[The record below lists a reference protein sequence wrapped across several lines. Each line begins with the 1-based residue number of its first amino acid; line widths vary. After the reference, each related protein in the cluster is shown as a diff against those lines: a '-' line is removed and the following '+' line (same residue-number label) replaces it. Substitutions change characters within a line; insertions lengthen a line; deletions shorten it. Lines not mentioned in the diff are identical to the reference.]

1 MSHDHDTATT
11 SNREGNAAIGPT
23 ALVARMKLFG
33 HLQSLVDRSPA
44 EPLPTEV
51 FAVLIDDLYSVLVSL
66 AIGATTATLVGGI
79 AVLRTGNPW
88 LAVLTVAT
96 AAIAAAR
103 LLLTFGYR
111 KNRPTFGGDAVTLR
125 RWERWYAIGA
135 SVYGACLGSTCFVGF
150 AFTDDPV
157 SHLLLISN
165 AVGFSAGTTARN
177 SSRPRIAMAQVS
189 FILLPIVI
197 GSALRLGA
205 AYTALSLI
213 TFLYYL
219 ATIEIAQYLGGN
231 RVRLLLAT
239 REKGALNLL
248 FEAALNNMA
257 QGLCMFD
264 PQQRLLIAN
273 PRFSEIFK
281 VSSDKLTSGTSI
293 REVMA
298 LAQAVD
304 KNPAAAAAAQR
315 KLLTESPA
323 GSIVTT
329 LADGRTISISHR
341 PIPDGGL
348 VATFDD
354 VTEQRRAEARASFLA
369 THDDLTGLPNRA
381 VFSQSV
387 SEAVKVG
394 RRYGQQF
401 AVMFVDLDRFKI
413 INDTLGHS
421 AGDALLIEIGKRL
434 TQSVRES
441 DLVSR
446 IGGDEFTILLRKI
459 SNVEQVRRV
468 ARKVLAAVVKPLTI
482 HGQECR
488 VTASIGISLFPS
500 DAEDEESLIKNTDAA
515 MYAVKEE
522 GRNNFLFHSQQ
533 IKTQSI
539 ERLMLETSLRHALE
553 RNELLLYY
561 QPKQDLSRGSI
572 SGIEALLRWHHPD
585 LGLLQPSRFIPLA
598 EETGLIVPIGK
609 WVLETACAQNMAWQR
624 QGLPAIRIAV
634 NLSPRQFADP
644 NLLDDIGAALKK
656 SGMPPQLLE
665 LEITESMMMQNVEHT
680 VQVLTAIKRL
690 GITLAIDDFGTGY
703 SSMSLV
709 KKFPIDV
716 LKIDRSFV
724 REITHDSEDKAIA
737 DAIIALGRALDLTIV
752 AEGVETAEQEALL
765 RAHNCDEIQGYLIS
779 KPLPADEFAGF
790 LANHALGELKD
801 LAIQGTSSRPVFQT
815 AT

>member
-1 MSHDHDTATT
+1 
-11 SNREGNAAIGPT
+11 
-23 ALVARMKLFG
+23 MKLFG
-33 HLQSLVDRSPA
+33 RLQSLVDRSPV

-79 AVLRTGNPW
+79 AVLRTDNPW

-111 KNRPTFGGDAVTLR
+111 KNRLTFGGNAAALR

-135 SVYGACLGSTCFVGF
+135 SGYGACLGSTCFVAL

-177 SSRPRIAMAQVS
+177 SSRPRIAVAQVS

-205 AYTALSLI
+205 AYAALSLI

-239 REKGALNLL
+239 REKGALNFL

-264 PQQRLLIAN
+264 SQQRLLIAN
-273 PRFSEIFK
+273 RRFSEIFK
-281 VSSDKLTSGTSI
+281 ISSNKLTSGTSI

-298 LAQAVD
+298 LARATD
-304 KNPAAAAAAQR
+304 KNPDAAAAAQR
-315 KLLTESPA
+315 KLLTESPT
-323 GSIVTT
+323 GSVVTT
-329 LADGRTISISHR
+329 LADGRIISISHR
-341 PIPDGGL
+341 PMPDGGL

-354 VTEQRRAEARASFLA
+354 VTEQRRAETRASFLA
-369 THDDLTGLPNRA
+369 THDDLTALPNRM

-387 SEAVKVG
+387 SEAVKIG
-394 RRYGQQF
+394 RRYDQQF

-421 AGDALLIEIGKRL
+421 AGDALLIEIAKRL

-446 IGGDEFTILLRKI
+446 IGGDEFVILLRKI
-459 SNVEQVRRV
+459 SNVEQVTRV
-468 ARKVLAAVVKPLTI
+468 ARKILAAVVKPLTI
-482 HGQECR
+482 HGHECR

-500 DAEDEESLIKNTDAA
+500 DAQDEESLTKNADAA

-522 GRNNFLFHSQQ
+522 GRNSFLFHSQE

-539 ERLMLETSLRHALE
+539 ERLMLETSLRRALE

-561 QPKQDLSRGSI
+561 QPKQDISRGSI
-572 SGIEALLRWHHPD
+572 SGVEALLRWHHPD

-609 WVLETACAQNMAWQR
+609 WVLETACAQSMAWQR

-644 NLLDDIGAALKK
+644 NLLDDIGAALEK
-656 SGMPPQLLE
+656 SGMPPELLE

-680 VQVLTAIKRL
+680 VQVLTAIKSL

-709 KKFPIDV
+709 KKFPINV

-724 REITHDSEDKAIA
+724 REITTDSEDKAIA

-752 AEGVETAEQEALL
+752 AEGVETVEQEAFL

-779 KPLPADEFAGF
+779 KPIPADEFAGF

-801 LAIQGTSSRPVFQT
+801 LAIQGTSSRPVSQT
-815 AT
+815 GT

>member
-1 MSHDHDTATT
+1 
-11 SNREGNAAIGPT
+11 
-23 ALVARMKLFG
+23 MKLFG
-33 HLQSLVDRSPA
+33 HPRSLVDRLPV

-66 AIGATTATLVGGI
+66 AIGATTAALVGGI
-79 AVLRTGNPW
+79 AVLRTDNPW
-88 LAVLTVAT
+88 LAVLTAAT

-111 KNRPTFGGDAVTLR
+111 KNRSTFGGDAAALR

-135 SVYGACLGSTCFVGF
+135 SVYGACLGSTCFVAI

-157 SHLLLISN
+157 SHLLLIAN

-177 SSRPRIAMAQVS
+177 SSRPRIAVAQVS

-197 GSALRLGA
+197 GSALRLDA
-205 AYTALSLI
+205 AYAVLSLI
-213 TFLYYL
+213 AFLYYL
-219 ATIEIAQYLGGN
+219 ATIEIAQYLGHN

-273 PRFSEIFK
+273 RRFSEIFNI
-281 VSSDKLTSGTSI
+281 SSDKLTSGTSI

-298 LAQAVD
+298 LAQAID
-304 KNPAAAAAAQR
+304 KNPDAAAAAQR
-315 KLLTESPA
+315 KLLAGPPT
-323 GSIVTT
+323 GSIITT
-329 LADGRTISISHR
+329 LADGRIISISHR
-341 PIPDGGL
+341 PIPGGGL

-354 VTEQRRAEARASFLA
+354 VTEQRRAEVRASFLA
-369 THDDLTGLPNRA
+369 THDELTGLPNRLVFGQA
-381 VFSQSV
+381 VSD
-387 SEAVKVG
+387 AVKAG
-394 RRYGQQF
+394 RRYGQEF
-401 AVMFVDLDRFKI
+401 VVMFIDLDRFKI
-413 INDTLGHS
+413 INDTLGHA
-421 AGDALLIEIGKRL
+421 AGDSLLTEIANRL
-434 TQSVRES
+434 RQCVRES
-441 DLVSR
+441 DVVAR
-446 IGGDEFTILLRKI
+446 VGGDEFVILLREV
-459 SNVEQVRRV
+459 SDADQVATV
-468 ARKVLAAVVKPLTI
+468 ARKILSIVVKPLKI

-500 DAEDEESLIKNTDAA
+500 DAQDGETLIKNADAA
-515 MYAVKEE
+515 MYAAKED
-522 GRNNFLFHSQQ
+522 GHNAFRFHSPE
-533 IKTQSI
+533 IKNQSL
-539 ERLMLETSLRHALE
+539 ERLMLETSLRRALE

-561 QPKQDLSRGSI
+561 QPKRDLGRGGI
-572 SGIEALLRWHHPD
+572 SGVEALLRWNHPD

-644 NLLDDIGAALKK
+644 NLLADVGAALEK

-665 LEITESMMMQNVEHT
+665 LEITESMVMQNVERA
-680 VQVLTAIKRL
+680 VRVLEAIKSI

-709 KKFPIDV
+709 KKFPIDA

-724 REITHDSEDKAIA
+724 REITNDNEDKAIA
-737 DAIIALGRALDLTIV
+737 DAIITLGRALNLTVV
-752 AEGVETAEQEALL
+752 AEGVEITEQEAFL
-765 RAHNCDEIQGYLIS
+765 RAHKCDEIQGYLIS
-779 KPLPADEFAGF
+779 KPVPADEFAAF
-790 LANHALGELKD
+790 LANHTLGELKD

-815 AT
+815 GT

>member
-1 MSHDHDTATT
+1 VRRSVLT
-11 SNREGNAAIGPT
+11 G
-23 ALVARMKLFG
+23 LVARMKLFG
-33 HLQSLVDRSPA
+33 HLQSLVDRSPV

-51 FAVLIDDLYSVLVSL
+51 FAVLIDDLYSMLVSL

-96 AAIAAAR
+96 AAIAVAR

-111 KNRPTFGGDAVTLR
+111 KNRPAFGGNAAALR

-135 SVYGACLGSTCFVGF
+135 SVYGACLGSTCFVAF

-165 AVGFSAGTTARN
+165 AIGFSAGTTARN
-177 SSRPRIAMAQVS
+177 SSRPRIAVAQVS

-197 GSALRLGA
+197 GSALRPGA

-231 RVRLLLAT
+231 RVRLLLAI
-239 REKGALNLL
+239 REKGALNFL

-264 PQQRLLIAN
+264 SQQRLLIAN

-281 VSSDKLTSGTSI
+281 ISPDKLTSGTSI

-298 LAQAVD
+298 LAQATD

-315 KLLTESPA
+315 KLLTESPT
-323 GSIVTT
+323 GSVVTT
-329 LADGRTISISHR
+329 LADGRIISISHR
-341 PIPDGGL
+341 PMPDGGL

-354 VTEQRRAEARASFLA
+354 VTEQRRAETRASFLA
-369 THDDLTGLPNRA
+369 THDDLTALPNRV

-387 SEAVKVG
+387 SEAIKIG
-394 RRYGQQF
+394 RRYDQQF

-421 AGDALLIEIGKRL
+421 AGDALLIEIAKRL

-446 IGGDEFTILLRKI
+446 IGGDEFVILLRKI
-459 SNVEQVRRV
+459 SNVEQVTRV
-468 ARKVLAAVVKPLTI
+468 ARKILTAVVKPLTI

-500 DAEDEESLIKNTDAA
+500 DAQDEESLTKNADAA
-515 MYAVKEE
+515 MYAVKEQ
-522 GRNNFLFHSQQ
+522 GRNNFLFHSQE

-572 SGIEALLRWHHPD
+572 SGVEALLRWHHPD

-609 WVLETACAQNMAWQR
+609 WVLETACAQSMAWQR

-644 NLLDDIGAALKK
+644 NLLVDVGAALEK
-656 SGMPPQLLE
+656 SGMPPELLE
-665 LEITESMMMQNVEHT
+665 LEITESMLMQNVEHA
-680 VQVLTAIKRL
+680 VQVLTAIKSL
-690 GITLAIDDFGTGY
+690 GITLAVDDFGTGY

-724 REITHDSEDKAIA
+724 RDIASDSEDKAIA

-752 AEGVETAEQEALL
+752 AEGVETAEQEAFL

-779 KPLPADEFAGF
+779 KPIPADEFAGF

-801 LAIQGTSSRPVFQT
+801 LAIKGTSSRPVFQT
-815 AT
+815 GT

>member
-1 MSHDHDTATT
+1 M
-11 SNREGNAAIGPT
+11 
-23 ALVARMKLFG
+23 
-33 HLQSLVDRSPA
+33 Q
-44 EPLPTEV
+44 V

-66 AIGATTATLVGGI
+66 AIGAATATLVGVI
-79 AVLRTGNPW
+79 AVLRTDNPW

-111 KNRPTFGGDAVTLR
+111 KSRSAFGGDAVALR

-135 SVYGACLGSTCFVGF
+135 SVYGACLGSTCFVAF

-157 SHLLLISN
+157 SQLLLIAN
-165 AVGFSAGTTARN
+165 AVGFSAGTTSRN
-177 SSRPRIAMAQVS
+177 SSRPRIAVAQVS
-189 FILLPIVI
+189 FILLPIVV
-197 GSALRLGA
+197 GSALRLDA
-205 AYTALSLI
+205 AYIALSLI

-273 PRFSEIFK
+273 RRFSEIFK
-281 VSSDKLTSGTSI
+281 VSSDKLASGTSI

-298 LAQAVD
+298 LAQAID
-304 KNPAAAAAAQR
+304 KNPDDAATAQR
-315 KLLTESPA
+315 KLLTGPPT
-323 GSIVTT
+323 GSVVTT
-329 LADGRTISISHR
+329 LADGRIISISHR
-341 PIPDGGL
+341 PLPDGGL

-354 VTEQRRAEARASFLA
+354 VTEQRRAEVRASFLA
-369 THDDLTGLPNRA
+369 THDDLTALPNRV

-387 SEAVKVG
+387 SEAVKIG

-421 AGDALLIEIGKRL
+421 AGDALLIEIAKRL

-446 IGGDEFTILLRKI
+446 IGGDEFVILLRKV
-459 SNVEQVRRV
+459 SDADQVTTV
-468 ARKVLAAVVKPLTI
+468 ARKILSIVVKPLTI

-500 DAEDEESLIKNTDAA
+500 DAQDGETLIKNADAA
-515 MYAVKEE
+515 MYAAKED
-522 GRNNFLFHSQQ
+522 GRNAFRFHSQE
-533 IKTQSI
+533 IKNQSI
-539 ERLMLETSLRHALE
+539 ERLMLETSLRRALE

-561 QPKQDLSRGSI
+561 QPKRDLGRGGI
-572 SGIEALLRWHHPD
+572 SGVEALLRWNHPD

-609 WVLETACAQNMAWQR
+609 WVLETACAQDMAWQR

-644 NLLDDIGAALKK
+644 NLLDDIGAALER
-656 SGMPPQLLE
+656 SGMPPELLE

-680 VQVLTAIKRL
+680 VQVLTAIKSL

-724 REITHDSEDKAIA
+724 REIVHDSEDKAIA

-752 AEGVETAEQEALL
+752 AEGVETVEQEAFL

-801 LAIQGTSSRPVFQT
+801 LAIQGTSGRPVFQT
-815 AT
+815 GT

>member
-1 MSHDHDTATT
+1 
-11 SNREGNAAIGPT
+11 
-23 ALVARMKLFG
+23 MKLFG
-33 HLQSLVDRSPA
+33 HLQSLVDRSPV

-51 FAVLIDDLYSVLVSL
+51 FAVLIDDLYSMLVSL

-96 AAIAAAR
+96 AAIAVAR

-111 KNRPTFGGDAVTLR
+111 KNRPAFGGNAAALR

-135 SVYGACLGSTCFVGF
+135 SVYGACLGSTCFVAF

-165 AVGFSAGTTARN
+165 AIGFSAGTTARN
-177 SSRPRIAMAQVS
+177 SSRPRIAVAQVS

-197 GSALRLGA
+197 GSALRPGA
-205 AYTALSLI
+205 AYTALTLI

-231 RVRLLLAT
+231 RVRLLLAI
-239 REKGALNLL
+239 REKGALNFL

-264 PQQRLLIAN
+264 SQQRLLIAN

-281 VSSDKLTSGTSI
+281 ISPDKLTSGTSI

-298 LAQAVD
+298 LAQATD

-315 KLLTESPA
+315 KLLTESPT
-323 GSIVTT
+323 GSVVTT
-329 LADGRTISISHR
+329 LADGRIISISHR
-341 PIPDGGL
+341 PMPDGGL

-354 VTEQRRAEARASFLA
+354 VTEQRRAETRASFLA
-369 THDDLTGLPNRA
+369 THDDLTALPNRV

-387 SEAVKVG
+387 SEAIKIG
-394 RRYGQQF
+394 RRYDQQF

-421 AGDALLIEIGKRL
+421 AGDALLIEIAKRL

-446 IGGDEFTILLRKI
+446 IGGDEFVILLRKI
-459 SNVEQVRRV
+459 SNVEQVTRV
-468 ARKVLAAVVKPLTI
+468 ARKILTAVVKPLTI

-500 DAEDEESLIKNTDAA
+500 DAQDEESLTKNADAA
-515 MYAVKEE
+515 MYAVKEQ
-522 GRNNFLFHSQQ
+522 GRNNFLFHSQE

-572 SGIEALLRWHHPD
+572 SGVEALLRWHHPD

-609 WVLETACAQNMAWQR
+609 WVLETACAQSMAWQR

-644 NLLDDIGAALKK
+644 NLLVDVGAALEK
-656 SGMPPQLLE
+656 SGMPPELLE
-665 LEITESMMMQNVEHT
+665 LEITESMLMQNVEHA
-680 VQVLTAIKRL
+680 VQVLTAIKSL
-690 GITLAIDDFGTGY
+690 GITLAVDDFGTGY

-724 REITHDSEDKAIA
+724 RDIASDSEDKAIA

-752 AEGVETAEQEALL
+752 AEGVETAEQEAFL

-779 KPLPADEFAGF
+779 KPIPADEFAGF

-801 LAIQGTSSRPVFQT
+801 LAIKGTSSRPVFQT
-815 AT
+815 GT

>member
-1 MSHDHDTATT
+1 
-11 SNREGNAAIGPT
+11 
-23 ALVARMKLFG
+23 MKLFG
-33 HLQSLVDRSPA
+33 HLQSLVDRSPV

-51 FAVLIDDLYSVLVSL
+51 FAVLIDDLYSMLVSL

-96 AAIAAAR
+96 AAIAVAR

-111 KNRPTFGGDAVTLR
+111 KNRPAFGGNAAALR

-135 SVYGACLGSTCFVGF
+135 SVYGACLGSTCFVAF

-165 AVGFSAGTTARN
+165 AIGFSAGTTARN
-177 SSRPRIAMAQVS
+177 SSRPRIAVAQVS

-197 GSALRLGA
+197 GSALRPGA

-231 RVRLLLAT
+231 RVRLLLAI
-239 REKGALNLL
+239 REKGALNFL

-264 PQQRLLIAN
+264 SQQRLLIAN

-281 VSSDKLTSGTSI
+281 ISPDKLTSGTSI

-298 LAQAVD
+298 LAQATD

-315 KLLTESPA
+315 KLLTESPT
-323 GSIVTT
+323 GSVVTT
-329 LADGRTISISHR
+329 LADGRIISISHR
-341 PIPDGGL
+341 PMPDGGL

-354 VTEQRRAEARASFLA
+354 VTEQRRAETRASFLA
-369 THDDLTGLPNRA
+369 THDDLTALPNRV

-387 SEAVKVG
+387 SEAIKIG
-394 RRYGQQF
+394 RRYDQQF

-421 AGDALLIEIGKRL
+421 AGDALLIEIAKRL

-446 IGGDEFTILLRKI
+446 IGGDEFVILLRKI
-459 SNVEQVRRV
+459 SNVEQVTRV
-468 ARKVLAAVVKPLTI
+468 ARKILTAVVKPLTI

-500 DAEDEESLIKNTDAA
+500 DAQDEESLTKNADAA
-515 MYAVKEE
+515 MYAVKEQ
-522 GRNNFLFHSQQ
+522 GRNNFLFHSQE

-572 SGIEALLRWHHPD
+572 SGVEALLRWHHPD

-609 WVLETACAQNMAWQR
+609 WVLETACAQSMAWQR

-644 NLLDDIGAALKK
+644 NLLVDVGAALEK
-656 SGMPPQLLE
+656 SGMPPELLE
-665 LEITESMMMQNVEHT
+665 LEITESMLMQNVEHA
-680 VQVLTAIKRL
+680 VQVLTAIKSL
-690 GITLAIDDFGTGY
+690 GITLAVDDFGTGY

-724 REITHDSEDKAIA
+724 RDIASDSEDKAIA

-752 AEGVETAEQEALL
+752 AEGVETAEQEAFL

-779 KPLPADEFAGF
+779 KPIPADEFAGF

-801 LAIQGTSSRPVFQT
+801 LAIKGTSSRPVFQT
-815 AT
+815 GT

>member
-1 MSHDHDTATT
+1 M
-11 SNREGNAAIGPT
+11 
-23 ALVARMKLFG
+23 
-33 HLQSLVDRSPA
+33 
-44 EPLPTEV
+44 
-51 FAVLIDDLYSVLVSL
+51 
-66 AIGATTATLVGGI
+66 
-79 AVLRTGNPW
+79 
-88 LAVLTVAT
+88 
-96 AAIAAAR
+96 
-103 LLLTFGYR
+103 
-111 KNRPTFGGDAVTLR
+111 
-125 RWERWYAIGA
+125 
-135 SVYGACLGSTCFVGF
+135 
-150 AFTDDPV
+150 
-157 SHLLLISN
+157 
-165 AVGFSAGTTARN
+165 
-177 SSRPRIAMAQVS
+177 
-189 FILLPIVI
+189 
-197 GSALRLGA
+197 
-205 AYTALSLI
+205 
-213 TFLYYL
+213 
-219 ATIEIAQYLGGN
+219 
-231 RVRLLLAT
+231 
-239 REKGALNLL
+239 NLL

-281 VSSDKLTSGTSI
+281 VSSDKLTPGTSI

-401 AVMFVDLDRFKI
+401 AVMFIDLDRFKI

-421 AGDALLIEIGKRL
+421 AGDALLIEIAKRL

>member
-1 MSHDHDTATT
+1 M
-11 SNREGNAAIGPT
+11 
-23 ALVARMKLFG
+23 
-33 HLQSLVDRSPA
+33 Q
-44 EPLPTEV
+44 V

-66 AIGATTATLVGGI
+66 AIGAATATLVGVI
-79 AVLRTGNPW
+79 AVLRTDNPW

-111 KNRPTFGGDAVTLR
+111 KSRSAFGGDAVALR

-135 SVYGACLGSTCFVGF
+135 SVYGACLGSTCFVAF

-157 SHLLLISN
+157 SQLLLIAN
-165 AVGFSAGTTARN
+165 AVGFSAGTTSRN
-177 SSRPRIAMAQVS
+177 SSRPRIAVAQVS
-189 FILLPIVI
+189 FILLPIVV
-197 GSALRLGA
+197 GSALRLDA
-205 AYTALSLI
+205 AYIALSLI

-273 PRFSEIFK
+273 RRFSEIFK
-281 VSSDKLTSGTSI
+281 VSSDKLASGTSI

-298 LAQAVD
+298 LAQAID
-304 KNPAAAAAAQR
+304 KNPDDAATAQR
-315 KLLTESPA
+315 KLLTGPPT
-323 GSIVTT
+323 GSVVTT
-329 LADGRTISISHR
+329 LADGRIISISHR
-341 PIPDGGL
+341 PLPDGGL

-354 VTEQRRAEARASFLA
+354 VTEQRRAEVRASFLA
-369 THDDLTGLPNRA
+369 THDDLTALPNRV

-387 SEAVKVG
+387 SEAVKIG

-421 AGDALLIEIGKRL
+421 AGDALLIEIAKRL

-446 IGGDEFTILLRKI
+446 IGGDEFVILLRKV
-459 SNVEQVRRV
+459 SDADQVTTV
-468 ARKVLAAVVKPLTI
+468 ARKIFSIVVKPLTI

-500 DAEDEESLIKNTDAA
+500 DAQDGETLIKNADAA
-515 MYAVKEE
+515 MYAAKED
-522 GRNNFLFHSQQ
+522 GRNAFRFHSQE
-533 IKTQSI
+533 IKNQSI
-539 ERLMLETSLRHALE
+539 ERLMLETSLRRALE

-561 QPKQDLSRGSI
+561 QPKRDLGRGGI
-572 SGIEALLRWHHPD
+572 SGVEALLRWNHPD

-609 WVLETACAQNMAWQR
+609 WVLETACAQDMAWQR

-644 NLLDDIGAALKK
+644 NLLDDIGAALER
-656 SGMPPQLLE
+656 SGMPPELLE

-680 VQVLTAIKRL
+680 VQVLTAIKSL

-724 REITHDSEDKAIA
+724 REIVHDSEDKAIA

-752 AEGVETAEQEALL
+752 AEGVETVEQEAFL

-801 LAIQGTSSRPVFQT
+801 LAIQGTSGRPVFQT
-815 AT
+815 GT

>member
-1 MSHDHDTATT
+1 
-11 SNREGNAAIGPT
+11 
-23 ALVARMKLFG
+23 MKLFG
-33 HLQSLVDRSPA
+33 RLQSLVDRSPV

-79 AVLRTGNPW
+79 AVLRTDNPW

-111 KNRPTFGGDAVTLR
+111 KNRLTFGGNAAALR

-135 SVYGACLGSTCFVGF
+135 SGYGACLGSTCFVAL

-177 SSRPRIAMAQVS
+177 SSRPRIAVAQVS

-205 AYTALSLI
+205 AYAALSLI

-239 REKGALNLL
+239 REKGALNFL

-264 PQQRLLIAN
+264 SQQRLLIAN
-273 PRFSEIFK
+273 RRFSEIFK
-281 VSSDKLTSGTSI
+281 ISSNKLTSGTSI

-298 LAQAVD
+298 LARATD
-304 KNPAAAAAAQR
+304 KNPDAAAAAQR
-315 KLLTESPA
+315 KLLTESPT
-323 GSIVTT
+323 GSVVTT
-329 LADGRTISISHR
+329 LADGRIISISHR
-341 PIPDGGL
+341 PMPDGGL

-354 VTEQRRAEARASFLA
+354 VTEQRRAETRASFLA
-369 THDDLTGLPNRA
+369 THDDLTALPNRM

-387 SEAVKVG
+387 SEAVKIG
-394 RRYGQQF
+394 RRYDQQF

-421 AGDALLIEIGKRL
+421 AGDALLIEIAKRL

-446 IGGDEFTILLRKI
+446 IGGDEFVILLRKI
-459 SNVEQVRRV
+459 SNVEQVTRV
-468 ARKVLAAVVKPLTI
+468 ARKILAAVVKPLTI
-482 HGQECR
+482 HGHECR

-500 DAEDEESLIKNTDAA
+500 DAQDEELLTKNADAA

-522 GRNNFLFHSQQ
+522 GRNSFLFHSQE

-539 ERLMLETSLRHALE
+539 ERLMLETSLRRALE

-561 QPKQDLSRGSI
+561 QPKQDISRGSI
-572 SGIEALLRWHHPD
+572 SGVEALLRWHHPD

-609 WVLETACAQNMAWQR
+609 WVLETACAQSMAWQR

-644 NLLDDIGAALKK
+644 NLLDDIGAALEK
-656 SGMPPQLLE
+656 SGMPPELLE

-680 VQVLTAIKRL
+680 VQVLTAIKSL

-724 REITHDSEDKAIA
+724 REITTDSEDKAIA

-752 AEGVETAEQEALL
+752 AEGVETVEQEAFL

-779 KPLPADEFAGF
+779 KPIPADEFAGF

-801 LAIQGTSSRPVFQT
+801 LAIQGTSSRPVSQT
-815 AT
+815 GT